1 MYMQVN
7 DENSSPRRIPGL
19 DLRGTG
25 YCPNLNFRRTARAVT
40 RLFDLAFQ
48 NSGVRSTQFTIL
60 VAVAKTQPCSITA
73 ISNVLLID
81 STTLTR
87 SLRLLQKEGWLSV
100 SARSTKRQRFVNL
113 TPLGEQVLAR
123 TVPLWRKAQEQFVD
137 TVGQDYW
144 LNLRSELERLAH
156 VAVDLE
162 RPPSDPTRG
171 PGVTQ

>member
-7 DENSSPRRIPGL
+7 DEHRSRHRIPGL
-19 DLRGTG
+19 DLTGTG

-48 NSGVRSTQFTIL
+48 SSGIRSTQFTIL
-60 VAVAKTQPCSITA
+60 VAVAKLQPCSISA
-73 ISNVLLID
+73 LSSVLVID

-87 SLRLLQKEGWLSV
+87 SLRLLEKEGWLTV
-100 SARSTKRQRFVNL
+100 SARSTKRQRFVSL
-113 TPLGEQVLAR
+113 TPSGEQILGRAL
-123 TVPLWRKAQEQFVD
+123 PAWRDAQKRFVE

-144 LNLRSELERLAH
+144 LNFRSDLEKLAR

-162 RPPSDPTRG
+162 STAEPAPP
-171 PGVTQ
+171 TQ

>member
-7 DENSSPRRIPGL
+7 SENSSTRRIPGL

-60 VAVAKTQPCSITA
+60 VAVAKTQPCSLTTL
-73 ISNVLLID
+73 SNVLLID

-87 SLRLLQKEGWLSV
+87 SLRLLQKEGWLTV

-113 TPLGEQVLAR
+113 TSLGEQILAR
-123 TVPLWRKAQEQFVD
+123 TVPLWRRAQEQFVG
-137 TVGQDYW
+137 TVGQDFW
-144 LNLRSELERLAH
+144 LNLRGELERLAH
-156 VAVDLE
+156 IAVDLE
-162 RPPSDPTRG
+162 KSSGDPTPT

>member
-7 DENSSPRRIPGL
+7 DENGSPRRIPGL

-60 VAVAKTQPCSITA
+60 VAVAKTQPSSISA
-73 ISNVLLID
+73 LSNVLLID

-113 TPLGEQVLAR
+113 TPLGQQVLAR

-137 TVGQDYW
+137 TVGRDYW

-162 RPPSDPTRG
+162 KSPGDPKSG
-171 PGVTQ
+171 PTVTQ